1 VIQVEH
7 ISKKERGL
15 SVKPMHGCLH
25 CGQGILEYRGP
36 HKTYEDVEEYT
47 CQRCKR
53 DHYLNK
59 VTGQVSMRL
68 ETLMERYNPKEQ
80 DG

>member
-1 VIQVEH
+1 VTEAED
-7 ISKKERGL
+7 SSEEDRDL

-25 CGQGILEYRGP
+25 CGQGILKYIGS
-36 HKTYEDVEEYT
+36 HKDYEDVEEYV

-68 ETLMERYNPKEQ
+68 ETLMEKYKPKE
-80 DG
+80 

>member
-1 VIQVEH
+1 MIQGEGT
-7 ISKKERGL
+7 SKEDRQL

-25 CGQGILEYRGP
+25 CSQGILKYLGP
-36 HKTYEDVEEYT
+36 HKEYEDVEDYV

-53 DHYLNK
+53 NHYLNRI
-59 VTGQVSMRL
+59 TGQVSMRL
-68 ETLMERYNPKEQ
+68 ETLMEQYKPKEE

>member
-1 VIQVEH
+1 VIKVEE
-7 ISKKERGL
+7 ISEEDREL

-36 HKTYEDVEEYT
+36 HKTYEDVEEYI

-53 DHYLNK
+53 YHYLNK
-59 VTGQVSMRL
+59 LTGQVSMRL
-68 ETLMERYNPKEQ
+68 ETLMEKYKPRE
-80 DG
+80 

>member
-1 VIQVEH
+1 MEE
-7 ISKKERGL
+7 ISREDREL

-25 CGQGILEYRGP
+25 CGQGVLKYIAP
-36 HKTYEDVEEYT
+36 HKTYEDVEEYV

-53 DHYLNK
+53 YHYLNK
-59 VTGQVSMRL
+59 LTGQVSMRL
-68 ETLMERYNPKEQ
+68 ETLMEKYKPKEE